1 MVLLRQS
8 QYQLHRYRT
17 LDQQCHLWARSQGP
31 RQLSNHLMKYLHR
44 PQYRQLLI
52 TYLGTDYTVARHL
65 GKLKCIPGHQL
76 S

>member
-17 LDQQCHLWARSQGP
+17 LDQQCHLWARFQGP

-44 PQYRQLLI
+44 PQCHQLLI
-52 TYLGTDYTVARHL
+52 TYLGTYYTAARHL